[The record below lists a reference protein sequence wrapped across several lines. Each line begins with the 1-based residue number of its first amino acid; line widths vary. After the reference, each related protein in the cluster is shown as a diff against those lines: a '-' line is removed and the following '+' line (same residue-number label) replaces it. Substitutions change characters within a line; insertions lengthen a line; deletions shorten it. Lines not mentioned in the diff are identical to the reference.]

1 MWRKNSCICRNAFS
15 WTENPAKLK
24 GTHHQWAGGWLGWW
38 PQTLQVLLEC
48 LSLLESRLPKPQQ
61 ANVLCHSLAGKPNK
75 WLLHRCPLSSPG
87 KWRYEK
93 ANTCWVFTIYKTS
106 SNTLVL
112 MTILQ
117 STNYDQFSSYSW
129 ENQGHRNIQWVNGRI
144 GVWTPQQLWP
154 PTCASPG
161 VSQFPCVQTSNG
173 QGQAHDK
180 CYPLSPTHFLS
191 SVRFHYG
198 SQFVLVWLQE
208 AKGTWFGVVNDK
220 GSGGTSISTWP
231 HPPWGQSSC
240 LFSQIRFWA
249 LSRFTAGQNCDII
262 LSPNSA

>member
-1 MWRKNSCICRNAFS
+1 MTNSPLTAEKTRD
-15 WTENPAKLK
+15 TEISNELM
-24 GTHHQWAGGWLGWW
+24 
-38 PQTLQVLLEC
+38 VELEC
-48 LSLLESRLPKPQQ
+48 ELPNSFDHPPVPRQVSLSFL
-61 ANVLCHSLAGKPNK
+61 
-75 WLLHRCPLSSPG
+75 
-87 KWRYEK
+87 
-93 ANTCWVFTIYKTS
+93 VFK
-106 SNTLVL
+106 
-112 MTILQ
+112 
-117 STNYDQFSSYSW
+117 
-129 ENQGHRNIQWVNGRI
+129 R
-144 GVWTPQQLWP
+144 
-154 PTCASPG
+154 
-161 VSQFPCVQTSNG
+161 NG

-231 HPPWGQSSC
+231 HSPWGQSSC